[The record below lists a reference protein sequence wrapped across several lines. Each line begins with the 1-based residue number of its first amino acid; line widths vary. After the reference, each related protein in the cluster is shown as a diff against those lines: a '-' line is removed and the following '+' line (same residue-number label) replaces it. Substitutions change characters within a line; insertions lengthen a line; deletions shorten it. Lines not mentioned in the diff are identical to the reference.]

1 MRTANIGELKN
12 QLSGYIQYVRS
23 GEEVI
28 VQDRNVPV
36 ARIIP
41 FTRMSMSE
49 KDAQLVK
56 LGIMKMP
63 AEALDWDDF
72 FAIQVSN
79 IPHEV
84 ATQAALDSRGDR

>member
-41 FTRMSMSE
+41 FTRLSVSE
-49 KDAQLVK
+49 RDAHLVK

-63 AEALDWDDF
+63 SETMDWEEF
-72 FAIQVSN
+72 FALPVSK
-79 IPHEV
+79 IAHEV
-84 ATQAALDSRGDR
+84 ATQAAIDSRGDR

>member
-1 MRTANIGELKN
+1 MRTANISELKS
-12 QLSGYIQYVRS
+12 QLSGYIRYVRS

-41 FTRMSMSE
+41 FTRLSMSE

-56 LGIMKMP
+56 LGMMKMP
-63 AEALDWDDF
+63 TEEMNWDAF
-72 FAIQVSN
+72 FALPVSN
-79 IPHEV
+79 ISHEV
-84 ATQAALDSRGDR
+84 ALQAAIDSRGDR